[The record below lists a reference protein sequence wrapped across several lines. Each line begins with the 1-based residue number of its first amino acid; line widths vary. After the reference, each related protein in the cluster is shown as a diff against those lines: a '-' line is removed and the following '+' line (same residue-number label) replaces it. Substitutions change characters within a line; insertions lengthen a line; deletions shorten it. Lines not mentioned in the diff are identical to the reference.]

1 MNFLK
6 VERAKKN
13 LSQNA
18 LADKAGLNRSR
29 IVRAENVDNILK
41 DMAYYDIKQI
51 AYGLDMSVDEF
62 VTKYESVGER
72 EYEKQ

>member
-41 DMAYYDIKQI
+41 DMAYYDIRQI
-51 AYGLDMSVDEF
+51 AYGLDMTVDEF
-62 VTKYESVGER
+62 VMKYESVGER